1 MAAIVVVLCYCLPC
15 RERKEG
21 FMKRFLVLLAAV
33 TLVSCARA
41 EPLVFDVTGDETYS
55 GKIGS
60 TCEKIVKNGTG
71 TLTLTSEEEAAFTG
85 TVEVNAGILKI
96 NRIGNLGNPA
106 AIIIAPG
113 ATLDLSGSETV
124 LGSQPWCPSLTMG
137 GSGCAGTTG
146 ALVRNRG
153 VAWDRMFQN
162 VTLTADTVVDFNADT
177 SFGYGTLALNGHN
190 FTKRGS
196 GQFYLEKWGKVTG
209 DGVIYVEGPTVIQSV
224 DMTEGNPEKNCLVLR
239 ATCRWWTTSY
249 TQPIHWK
256 LRCEEGGEI
265 VVGDTTVAGFEAYRL
280 WTGPVESPSGIAF
293 TNNIGSANAAVTYA
307 GDIALGGALTTI
319 GKGALRLT
327 GASIVADALDMRKGN
342 VQIAPPSGTT
352 VAFAK
357 TSQAYGFFDAI
368 CGGSTVSFGGDFA
381 ARYVNALTRLRGG
394 DYTFGGEVKLGSNGH
409 TNIWDVSDGATVTVS
424 GTFNLGYLITTGH
437 TGVFSVRGEGAEFD
451 VQKYFKFSRTPH
463 TKAIVN
469 ISEGAVF
476 AASRLTPTVSA
487 YEPTAECYVNV
498 DGGIIKPT
506 YGYGWTG
513 GSEAKSGYEPPAFTL
528 FEGGMTVDLGECW
541 AENVPGGQDG
551 ARVHSSFSMAL
562 EKPRD
567 GRRIAAIALPADE
580 AFRAQCYASVP
591 PVVITGCPGASA
603 FLDIDSTTR
612 QPKGIVVTSKG
623 WGLSEDATVTVAG
636 ADEKTNYSCEIVPEE
651 MPADGWKGLTVLG
664 ASGSAL
670 FLQEANTYRGPTTA
684 TSGADVRF
692 MVQDG
697 RPIDSGLI
705 VEKGSTIR
713 FNNTDQSAR
722 PIPFIQGGGTIQGF
736 SSSITARAIYVKVAE
751 LLNGEF
757 MHVNGEL
764 VLPADTTVKIVD
776 PENLNAETFGNGRQI
791 LSATTLTLPPGGVAS
806 FTVDAVTDDGNPWR
820 VKMCGTNGLSLLPP
834 NKALVISVR

>member
-1 MAAIVVVLCYCLPC
+1 MTAFALVMCVLA
-15 RERKEG
+15 G
-21 FMKRFLVLLAAV
+21 W
-33 TLVSCARA
+33 A
-41 EPLVFDVTGDETYS
+41 EDLIFDVAESETYS
-55 GKIGS
+55 VKIGS
-60 TCEKIVKNGTG
+60 QCERIVKNGTG
-71 TLTLTSEEEAAFTG
+71 TLTLTATEDADFTG

-106 AIIIAPG
+106 SIVITPG

-124 LGSQPWCPSLTMG
+124 CGKRPWCPSLTMG
-137 GSGCAGTTG
+137 GSGASGSTG
-146 ALVRNRG
+146 ALVRNSG

-162 VTLTADTVVDFNADT
+162 ITLTADAVVDIGVET
-177 SFGYGTLALNGHN
+177 GFGYASALNDSCISLNGYS

-196 GQFYLEKWGKVTG
+196 GTFQLQKRGRVIG
-209 DGVIYVEGPTVIQSV
+209 DGNIIIEGPTLFENI
-224 DMTEGNPEKNCLVLR
+224 DMSAGDPTKNCVVLR
-239 ATCRWWTTSY
+239 STLRWWASTFDK
-249 TQPIHWK
+249 PINWR
-256 LRCEEGGEI
+256 LRCEEDGSVRIE
-265 VVGDTTVAGFEAYRL
+265 DATVAGFEAYRL

-327 GASIVADALDMRKGN
+327 GTSIVADALDMRKGN

-381 ARYVNALTRLRGG
+381 ARYVNTFTRLRGG
-394 DYTFGGEVKLGSNGH
+394 DYAFGGEVKSGSNGF

-513 GSEAKSGYEPPAFTL
+513 GSDAKSGYEPTAFTL

-651 MPADGWKGLTVLG
+651 MPADGWKGLTVFG
-664 ASGSAL
+664 ASGTAL
-670 FLQEANTYRGPTTA
+670 QLQESNTYRGPTTA
-684 TSGADVRF
+684 KSGADVRF
-692 MVQDG
+692 MVQEG

-713 FNNTDQSAR
+713 FNNTDQSSR

-736 SSSITARAIYVKVAE
+736 SSSVTVSAIYVKIEE
-751 LLNGEF
+751 LLKGEF
-757 MHVNGEL
+757 MNVSGEL
-764 VLPADTTVKIVD
+764 VLPANTVIKIVD
-776 PENLNAETFGNGRQI
+776 PENLDADSFGKERQI
-791 LSATTLTLPPGGVAS
+791 LSATTLTLAESGIAGFA
-806 FTVDAVTDDGNPWR
+806 VDAGLIGGNPWR
-820 VKMCGTNGLSLLPP
+820 VKMCGENGLSLFPP
-834 NKALVISVR
+834 SKGFVMSLR

>member
-1 MAAIVVVLCYCLPC
+1 MTAFALVMCVLA
-15 RERKEG
+15 G
-21 FMKRFLVLLAAV
+21 W
-33 TLVSCARA
+33 A
-41 EPLVFDVTGDETYS
+41 EDLIFDVAESETYS
-55 GKIGS
+55 VKIGS
-60 TCEKIVKNGTG
+60 QCERIVKNGTG
-71 TLTLTSEEEAAFTG
+71 TLTLTATEDADFTG

-106 AIIIAPG
+106 SIVITPG

-124 LGSQPWCPSLTMG
+124 CGKRPWCPSLTMG
-137 GSGCAGTTG
+137 GSGASGSTG
-146 ALVRNRG
+146 ALVRNSG

-162 VTLTADTVVDFNADT
+162 ITLTADAVVDIGVET
-177 SFGYGTLALNGHN
+177 GFGYASALNDSCISLNGYS

-196 GQFYLEKWGKVTG
+196 GTFQLQKRGRVIG
-209 DGVIYVEGPTVIQSV
+209 DGNIIIEGPTLFENI
-224 DMTEGNPEKNCLVLR
+224 DMSAGDPTKNCVVLR
-239 ATCRWWTTSY
+239 STLRWWASTFDK
-249 TQPIHWK
+249 PINWR
-256 LRCEEGGEI
+256 LRCEEDGSVRIE
-265 VVGDTTVAGFEAYRL
+265 DATVAGFEAYRL

-327 GASIVADALDMRKGN
+327 GTSIVADALDMRKGN

-381 ARYVNALTRLRGG
+381 ARYVNTFTRLRGG
-394 DYTFGGEVKLGSNGH
+394 DYAFGGEVKSGSNGF

-513 GSEAKSGYEPPAFTL
+513 GSDAKSGYEPTAFTL

-651 MPADGWKGLTVLG
+651 MPADGWKGLTVFG
-664 ASGSAL
+664 ASGTAL
-670 FLQEANTYRGPTTA
+670 QLQEANTYRGPTTA
-684 TSGADVRF
+684 KSGADVRF
-692 MVQDG
+692 MVQEG

-713 FNNTDQSAR
+713 FNNTDQSSR

-736 SSSITARAIYVKVAE
+736 SSSVTVSAIYVKIEE
-751 LLNGEF
+751 LLKGEF
-757 MHVNGEL
+757 MNVSGEL
-764 VLPADTTVKIVD
+764 VLPANTVIKIVD
-776 PENLNAETFGNGRQI
+776 PENLDADSFGKERQI
-791 LSATTLTLPPGGVAS
+791 LSATTLTLAESGIAGFA
-806 FTVDAVTDDGNPWR
+806 VDAGLIGGNPWR
-820 VKMCGTNGLSLLPP
+820 VKMCGENGLSLFPP
-834 NKALVISVR
+834 SKGFVMSLR